1 MSRRKK
7 KRCPRMIDL
16 RTLRIFGNFWWRGKK
31 GKKEKQR
38 EIALEKF
45 LKWFKG
51 EEESRSGIGRREKL
65 WKRRWVLAVYVVT
78 IFSRENLARIGR
90 LSNPRVLKTL
100 FCSVLLHLG
109 RGMLLEIWE
118 SFLYLESRRGRR
130 RKKNSVDIITER
142 YPFVEFNNRNEE
154 KDV

>member
-51 EEESRSGIGRREKL
+51 EDE
-65 WKRRWVLAVYVVT
+65 A
-78 IFSRENLARIGR
+78 
-90 LSNPRVLKTL
+90 
-100 FCSVLLHLG
+100 
-109 RGMLLEIWE
+109 
-118 SFLYLESRRGRR
+118 RRGRR
-130 RKKNSVDIITER
+130 EEGKVVEEEVGARGLRGDDFLSRKSRSNWTIVQSTGS
-142 YPFVEFNNRNEE
+142 
-154 KDV
+154 

>member
-1 MSRRKK
+1 MSRELRAFREANEPPKK
-7 KRCPRMIDL
+7 KALSADDRFTNVTNIWKFLVAR
-16 RTLRIFGNFWWRGKK
+16 KK

-45 LKWFKG
+45 LKWFEG

-109 RGMLLEIWE
+109 RGMLLEI
-118 SFLYLESRRGRR
+118 
-130 RKKNSVDIITER
+130 
-142 YPFVEFNNRNEE
+142 
-154 KDV
+154 